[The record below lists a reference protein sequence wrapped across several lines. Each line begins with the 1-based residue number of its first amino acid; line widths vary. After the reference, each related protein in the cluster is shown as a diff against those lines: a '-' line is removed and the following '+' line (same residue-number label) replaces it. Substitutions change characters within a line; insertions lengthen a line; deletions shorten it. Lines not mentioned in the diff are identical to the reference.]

1 MAAKRFKDIRAVA
14 SECPVTHCQ
23 KPDDVGRYKGY
34 EVKRS
39 TTALNEF
46 VVMLVHPL
54 KCLSSAADETL
65 GRHRPHTT
73 VVRFKG
79 TTALIRLVQ
88 DKAIQALRSRRNR
101 AHGDECKKG
110 SHNMAA

>member
-1 MAAKRFKDIRAVA
+1 MALDEIYTR
-14 SECPVTHCQ
+14 THKVQ
-23 KPDDVGRYKGY
+23 
-34 EVKRS
+34 RS
-39 TTALNEF
+39 TMALNQRMQRSATALNEI
-46 VVMLVHPL
+46 VVMLVHPPE
-54 KCLSSAADETL
+54 CLSSSADETL

-88 DKAIQALRSRRNR
+88 DKAIKALRSRRNR